1 MKTKKSIVIAVQGFA
16 KYLMLLLVFCSFNA
30 SAQWTQTAGPVGGTV
45 KCMTTDGSGLFAGTQ
60 GSGVFY
66 SANSGANWSQVIN
79 GLSSTYINALA
90 MSGSTVFAGG
100 NGVFT
105 STNNGA
111 TWTNCTSGI
120 PSFEPIM
127 SLAANGSTIIAGTNG
142 DGLYRSL
149 DGGATWALSNTGL
162 PAAQQIQALAIS
174 GTNIYA
180 GTGTNGVYL
189 STNNGASWSAVNTG
203 LVGIASGIEAITI
216 KGGNVFA
223 SVHANGVFLTTNSG
237 TSWSARNTGLP
248 NLFVNNFTVNG
259 TDLFVAMDNNGVYKS
274 TDDGTTW
281 AAANGGI
288 LNSRVFCVTVMGV
301 DLFAGLNGAGVYAS
315 ANNGVNWNLS
325 STGLIATNTDAL
337 ALNGSN
343 LFAGSY
349 GTSMAL
355 TSSGGTSWSN
365 LSNPLIYN
373 NYNCFAIGSTG
384 YVFAGTYG
392 EGCYLSTNNGATW
405 SAINSTLSTTGSA
418 MYLHALA
425 INGVNLFAGT
435 AADGMFLSTNNGTTW
450 TQKNTGLT
458 NLQVQAVAING
469 TNIFAGTNGGV
480 FLSTNSGTSWSPV
493 NTGLS
498 SLFISS
504 LFVNGSNIF
513 VGTNS
518 AGVFFS
524 SNNGATWT
532 AVNTGLSL
540 GGAYTSFA
548 ASGTN
553 IFTCTGGH
561 VYLTT
566 NNGASW
572 SDVTGALPY
581 LNFNALAINGN
592 TLYLGTSGEGVWK
605 RQIPEILCSLNP
617 PVMTSTTAATICS
630 GATASITL
638 TNSGTP
644 ATYTWLASDNSQTTG
659 ESTTTQSA
667 GTLSNSI
674 TNSSNSSI
682 AYVSYTVTP
691 VGITGGCSGAPQT
704 VTVTVNPQPV
714 MTSNSSLT
722 ICSGQAVGLALTS
735 SFPSSYSWTALSNAN
750 VTGESTTAQTTSTIS
765 DVLVNTTTSPQTV
778 IYTVAPTSTPGACN
792 GTLQTVAVTV
802 NPTPAMTSASSASI
816 CSGGTVNINLTSNV
830 SSSYVWIA
838 SNNPNT
844 TGESTSFQSTGTLS
858 NTVVDNVTT
867 NQTVTYTIT
876 PTAIVGGC
884 AGTQVFTLTVKP
896 APNMTSATS
905 ASICGDAT
913 VSIPLTSDIGSTYSW
928 IATDN
933 PNTTGEIL
941 SPQSTSTLS
950 NMITNNSTIA
960 QVVYYNV
967 VPTSTAGGCTGAAQS
982 IAVTV
987 KPVPSMTSSSALT
1000 ICSSGTASIP
1010 LAATVGSSFVWSA
1023 ADNTSTT
1030 GESITAQSTSVLNNT
1045 ITNSSTAVQ
1054 NVVYT
1059 ITPTATIGG
1068 CVGLPQTVTVTV
1080 NPTPVMTSASG
1091 ATICSNG
1098 TVNIPLSSN
1107 VASNFAWN
1115 AVNNVNTSG
1124 ESTSTQF
1131 SSTLNNSIT
1140 NSSAVPQS
1148 VVYTVTPTSVSG
1160 SCAGTSQTVT
1170 VVVNPEPVM
1179 ISSGSLII
1187 CSGATTNLPFA
1198 TTVPATFTWMATD
1211 NANTTGESLTLQT
1224 ASTLNNTIINSSP
1237 FVQSVLYSVTPT
1249 SVAGGCVGG
1258 IQTVSVVVNPLD
1270 NAGFSYAS
1278 SSYCKSGSNPAAI
1291 ISGATGGTFSST
1303 AGLVFA
1309 NIYSGLID
1317 LGASTPGTY
1326 TITYTTGST
1335 CPNSATFMLTITPA
1349 PSAAFTYSGGSYC
1362 KNGTNPSPVY
1372 GSGAGPGIF
1381 SATPAG
1387 LVFVSTATGQI
1398 DLTASAAGTYTVSNF
1413 IAAAGGCAS
1422 DLVSYSVT
1430 INPLPVVTFSGLAA
1444 SYYYNE
1450 PAAALLGSPM
1460 GGTFSG
1466 TAVSGSSFDP
1476 SVPGAGTY
1484 PVTYTYTDLNGCTNS
1499 FMQSAMVIAQP
1510 APPSICEVTVDAAGV
1525 NNEVYWD
1532 KTQYTKVDS
1541 FIVYRETGAGYQRIG
1556 ALKDTAL
1563 SMFVDTVRYLYFP
1576 NTGDPNAG
1584 TYRYKIQIRD
1594 SLGNYSPLSPYHNT
1608 LYFLKT
1614 FGTFSWNDYQIEGQ
1628 PVPLPGL
1635 ITYDLWRDDSTT
1647 GAWHMV
1653 NSVTGSQL
1661 TQTDI
1666 GWNMALEGTA
1676 SWRVMTNWTI
1686 GCTPTRAS
1694 INTTRSNI
1702 KRSPLIIGGVQQLM
1716 EESDVSVYPNPF
1728 SSQATIK
1735 FEQEQRNTVVT
1746 ITDIAGKEV
1755 TRAIFSGTEMSIEKG
1770 DLQSGI
1776 YFVKIAP
1783 TDNRM
1788 IIKKIVIQ

>member
-1 MKTKKSIVIAVQGFA
+1 MKRKYSVLISAKKIAAAFVILFSICGLETK
-16 KYLMLLLVFCSFNA
+16 
-30 SAQWTQTAGPVGGTV
+30 AQWTQTAGPYASSTV
-45 KCMTTDGSGLFAGTQ
+45 TCLATDGVNLFAGTQ
-60 GSGVFY
+60 SSGIYKSVDFGSNWTLASTGFSIYPFHCLLLNGSNLFAGGDNGLYLSTNNAASWSFIKSGSFYSSSSVVANGTTIISASNGGVYRSINNGASWTTVSATLLNATLEVVGSNFIAATSGGVYKSTDDGLTWSLVNGAMTTIQSLKANGSNLWAGTTSSGVYLSTDNGTTWTAKNTGLTNLNITSFLINGTDLFAGCGAGVFKT
-66 SANSGANWSQVIN
+66 SNSGTSWTAVNAGITTTTVDAMALMGANIFIGTVSTGVYLSSNFGVSWAPSNNGLITSDVRALGFNGSNLFAGSNGTGAYITSSSGANW
-79 GLSSTYINALA
+79 
-90 MSGSTVFAGG
+90 
-100 NGVFT
+100 NGVNVGL
-105 STNNGA
+105 TNQTVNA
-111 TWTNCTSGI
+111 IVSSGI
-120 PSFEPIM
+120 NTF
-127 SLAANGSTIIAGTNG
+127 AGTNG
-142 DGLYRSL
+142 
-149 DGGATWALSNTGL
+149 
-162 PAAQQIQALAIS
+162 
-174 GTNIYA
+174 
-180 GTGTNGVYL
+180 GVFL
-189 STNNGASWSAVNTG
+189 TTNNGASWSAVNTG
-203 LVGIASGIEAITI
+203 LTNLNITSLVMI
-216 KGGNVFA
+216 GSNLFA
-223 SVHANGVFLTTNSG
+223 STFGGGVFLTTNSG
-237 TSWSARNTGLP
+237 TSWSA
-248 NLFVNNFTVNG
+248 V
-259 TDLFVAMDNNGVYKS
+259 
-274 TDDGTTW
+274 
-281 AAANGGI
+281 
-288 LNSRVFCVTVMGV
+288 
-301 DLFAGLNGAGVYAS
+301 
-315 ANNGVNWNLS
+315 
-325 STGLIATNTDAL
+325 
-337 ALNGSN
+337 
-343 LFAGSY
+343 
-349 GTSMAL
+349 
-355 TSSGGTSWSN
+355 
-365 LSNPLIYN
+365 
-373 NYNCFAIGSTG
+373 
-384 YVFAGTYG
+384 
-392 EGCYLSTNNGATW
+392 
-405 SAINSTLSTTGSA
+405 
-418 MYLHALA
+418 
-425 INGVNLFAGT
+425 
-435 AADGMFLSTNNGTTW
+435 
-450 TQKNTGLT
+450 NTGLT
-458 NLQVQAVAING
+458 NLTVTALASSG
-469 TNIFAGTNGGV
+469 TDLYAGTNSSGV
-480 FLSTNSGTSWSPV
+480 FLSTNSGT
-493 NTGLS
+493 
-498 SLFISS
+498 
-504 LFVNGSNIF
+504 
-513 VGTNS
+513 
-518 AGVFFS
+518 
-524 SNNGATWT
+524 TWT
-532 AVNTGLSL
+532 AVNTGIPLNWIYSI
-540 GGAYTSFA
+540 
-548 ASGTN
+548 ASIGSN
-553 IFTCTGGH
+553 VFVLDGSSNLI
-561 VYLTT
+561 YLTTNSGASWTLANTGLSGSVYSLAANGANVYAFGSSMNIST

-572 SDVTGALPY
+572 SPAGTGLP
-581 LNFNALAINGN
+581 AINKYGFAVNGN
-592 TLYLGTSGEGVWK
+592 NLFVGSTGLGVWT
-605 RQIPEILCSLNP
+605 RHLDELLCSVNP
-617 PVMTSTTAATICS
+617 PVMTSSTSATICS
-630 GATASITL
+630 GNAVTIPL
-638 TNSGTP
+638 TSSGV
-644 ATYTWLASDNSQTTG
+644 AANYTWLASDNSQTSG
-659 ESTTTQSA
+659 ESTSTQST
-667 GTLSNSI
+667 GTLSNTI
-674 TNSSNSSI
+674 TNSSNSI
-682 AYVSYTVTP
+682 ATAVTYTVTP
-691 VGITGGCSGAPQT
+691 AGIVGGCAGTPQA

-714 MTSNSSLT
+714 MTSNSTLT
-722 ICSGQAVGLALTS
+722 ICSGQAVGLSLAS
-735 SFPSSYSWTALSNAN
+735 STAANYSWIAAN
-750 VTGESTTAQTTSTIS
+750 NPSTTGESTSAQSTATITDVITNTS
-765 DVLVNTTTSPQTV
+765 LVPQTV
-778 IYTVAPTSTPGACN
+778 VYTITPTTIAGGCAGNPQ
-792 GTLQTVAVTV
+792 TLTVTV

-816 CSGGTVNINLTSNV
+816 CSGGTVNVNLTSSV

-844 TGESTSFQSTGTLS
+844 TGESTSFQSTSTLS
-858 NTVVDNVTT
+858 NTVVDNTT
-867 NQTVTYTIT
+867 SNQVVTYTIT
-876 PTAIVGGC
+876 PTAVVGGC
-884 AGTQVFTLTVKP
+884 AGSQVFTLTVKP
-896 APNMTSATS
+896 APNMTSSSA
-905 ASICGDAT
+905 ASICSNGTA
-913 VSIPLTSDIGSTYSW
+913 SISLTSDITSTYVW
-928 IATDN
+928 NAAADN

-960 QVVYYNV
+960 QIVYYNV
-967 VPTSTAGGCTGAAQS
+967 TPTSTVGSCAGTTQS
-982 IAVTV
+982 VAVTV
-987 KPVPSMTSSSALT
+987 KPTPNMISAASAT
-1000 ICSSGTASIP
+1000 ICSAGTVNIP
-1010 LAATVGSSFVWSA
+1010 LFADIGSSFVWSA
-1023 ADNTSTT
+1023 ADNLNTSGESTT
-1030 GESITAQSTSVLNNT
+1030 LQSTSTLNNT
-1045 ITNSSTAVQ
+1045 ITNGSTTVQ

-1059 ITPTATIGG
+1059 VTPTATIGG
-1068 CVGLPQTVTVTV
+1068 CVGTVQTVTVTV
-1080 NPTPVMTSASG
+1080 NPTPAMTSGTS
-1091 ATICSNG
+1091 ATICSGNA
-1098 TVNIPLSSN
+1098 VNIPLTSN
-1107 VASNFAWN
+1107 VPSSYVWSAA
-1115 AVNNVNTSG
+1115 NNVNTVG
-1124 ESTSTQF
+1124 ESTSLQF
-1131 SSTLNNSIT
+1131 SSTLNNSIS
-1140 NSSAVPQS
+1140 NNSAVPEN
-1148 VVYTVTPTSVSG
+1148 VIYTVTPTSTSG
-1160 SCAGTSQTVT
+1160 SCAGTPQTVT
-1170 VVVNPEPVM
+1170 VTVNPEPII
-1179 ISSGSLII
+1179 ISSTSATI
-1187 CSGATTNLPFA
+1187 CSGATTNLPFV
-1198 TTVPATFTWMATD
+1198 TNVTSTFSWMASD
-1211 NANTTGESLTLQT
+1211 NVNTTGESLTPQ
-1224 ASTLNNTIINSSP
+1224 STNVLINTISNSSP
-1237 FVQSVLYSVTPT
+1237 FTQGVLYSVTPT
-1249 SVAGGCVGG
+1249 SALGCVGG
-1258 IQTVSVVVNPLD
+1258 AQTISVLVNPLD

-1476 SVPGAGTY
+1476 SIPGAGTY

-1728 SSQATIK
+1728 SSQATIR

-1755 TRAIFSGTEMSIEKG
+1755 KRAIFSGTEMSIEKG